1 MNNPFDTIDPIQI
14 MKKKKKKKDNFVD
27 QFIQMIKNKD
37 KKSLLEINELIIKR
51 LNEMK

>member
-1 MNNPFDTIDPIQI
+1 MNNPFDRIDPIQI
-14 MKKKKKKKDNFVD
+14 MKKKKKDNFID

-51 LNEMK
+51 LNELK